1 MPVDDR
7 KLVIEMSL
15 RHRVSESAVRACL
28 EALRRSGGAMAQFS
42 HPDFGG
48 MSQWMRGGMTMVG
61 NMFDNGM
68 KARLDAL
75 ASDLSQRLQE
85 AGEPIGTRSDRHS
98 PSAQETGSAW
108 WPGELG
114 TPASAGRQNAT
125 RYAIFPMQRRLAIE
139 DGGVLAVYD
148 TGDHIIAGISQ
159 QQGADTSLRFASQ
172 HGPVRLQDLKK
183 IA

>member
-1 MPVDDR
+1 
-7 KLVIEMSL
+7 
-15 RHRVSESAVRACL
+15 
-28 EALRRSGGAMAQFS
+28 
-42 HPDFGG
+42 
-48 MSQWMRGGMTMVG
+48 MRGGMTMVG

-75 ASDLSQRLQE
+75 ASDLCQRLPE
-85 AGEPIGTRSDRHS
+85 AGEPAGTRSDTRS
-98 PSAQETGSAW
+98 PSSQEAGSGW

-125 RYAIFPMQRRLAIE
+125 RYAIFPMKRRLAIE

-148 TGDHIIAGISQ
+148 TGDHVIAGISQ